1 MVSRLKGK
9 TALVSGAGR
18 NNGKAMR
25 QPHYLAGM
33 LSAVLIVSGAS
44 VVCGQDYPNKPIRIV
59 APEIGGSGDFAARL
73 VAQGLTGSLG
83 QQVII
88 ENRGGS
94 YIPQLIVSKAAPDGY
109 TLHVNATGFWIGP
122 LLQKAPYD
130 PIRDF
135 APISVMTSSSNVL
148 VVHPSLAAKSVK
160 ELIVLAKARPGEL
173 NYATGLSGSSSHLAG
188 ELFKHMAGVN
198 FVRVPYKGNG
208 PAVIGLI
215 GGEAQLMFPSA
226 TAVTPHLK
234 SGKLRALAVTSAEPS
249 ALAPGLPTVAAAGLP
264 GYESVGRTVI
274 LAPAKTPAPIIQRLN
289 QEVVRVLK
297 QPDVKEKFFNTGVE
311 TVGSTPEQLTAMAKS
326 EMARI
331 GKMIKDVG
339 IKADE

>member
-1 MVSRLKGK
+1 MPLPQHV
-9 TALVSGAGR
+9 V
-18 NNGKAMR
+18 AMF
-25 QPHYLAGM
+25 
-33 LSAVLIVSGAS
+33 S
-44 VVCGQDYPNKPIRIV
+44 VVCMVLGAGMVWGQDFPNRPIRIV
-59 APEIGGSGDFAARL
+59 APEVGGSGDFAARL
-73 VAQGLTGSLG
+73 VAQGLTAGLG
-83 QQVII
+83 QQVIVD
-88 ENRGGS
+88 NRGGS
-94 YIPQLIVSKAAPDGY
+94 YIPQLIVAKAAPDGY

-122 LLQKAPYD
+122 LLRKAPYD
-130 PIRDF
+130 PIKDF

-148 VVHPSLAAKSVK
+148 VVHPSLPAKSVR
-160 ELIVLAKARPGEL
+160 ELIALAKAKPGEL

-215 GGEAQLMFPSA
+215 GGEAQLMFPSS
-226 TAVTPHLK
+226 TAVRPHLK

-249 ALAPGLPTVAAAGLP
+249 ALVPGLPTVAAAGLP

-274 LAPAKTPAPIIQRLN
+274 LAPAKTPAPIIKRLN

-311 TVGSTPEQLTAMAKS
+311 TVGSSPEQLAAMAKS
-326 EMARI
+326 EMTRI